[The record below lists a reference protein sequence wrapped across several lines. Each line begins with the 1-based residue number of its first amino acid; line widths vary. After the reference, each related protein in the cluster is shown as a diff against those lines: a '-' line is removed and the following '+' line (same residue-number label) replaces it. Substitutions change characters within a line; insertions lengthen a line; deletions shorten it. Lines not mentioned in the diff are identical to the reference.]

1 MGQNRIRGN
10 QMGKYGNKID
20 LSQDEAE
27 IEARKQA
34 ATERRI
40 AAGRE
45 FFVRSCVAE
54 GIDPARGVSPEL
66 LKILGGKHAG

>member
-1 MGQNRIRGN
+1 
-10 QMGKYGNKID
+10 MGKYGNKID
-20 LSQDEAE
+20 LSQSEEESRKRMEA
-27 IEARKQA
+27 A
-34 ATERRI
+34 AQRRI

-45 FFVRSCVAE
+45 FFVRACVAE

>member
-1 MGQNRIRGN
+1 
-10 QMGKYGNKID
+10 MGKYGNKID

-45 FFVRSCVAE
+45 HFIRACVAE
-54 GIDPARGVSPEL
+54 GIDPDRGVSPSL
-66 LKILGGKHAG
+66 LKVLRSKNVSAN